1 MLLARRGAPCAKL
14 ACVHVDGLVRGLRS
28 GVLAEGSFQDPEN
41 ARTIYLMAGGLA
53 LIAVAL
59 TVGTI
64 VWWRSIRPEHP
75 ALGPLEVMGRR
86 KYRASSYA
94 ERKMAIEAAR
104 PVGAQPL
111 AADVPQLDPI
121 DLRALVRSRPPK
133 FDDLLDPAVAAYLD
147 GGREEAVDLDALL
160 ELESS
165 PPLDETSTEI
175 VGDGEDSALDAVDD
189 ADDAD
194 DAVEDESP
202 PIDYSPSSGLPID
215 PLLRM
220 QSAE

>member
-1 MLLARRGAPCAKL
+1 
-14 ACVHVDGLVRGLRS
+14 
-28 GVLAEGSFQDPEN
+28 VLAEGSFQDPEN

-53 LIAVAL
+53 LIAVVL

-111 AADVPQLDPI
+111 AADVPELDPI
-121 DLRALVRSRPPK
+121 DLRALVRSLPPK

-147 GGREEAVDLDALL
+147 GGREEALDLDALL
-160 ELESS
+160 ELELESAS
-165 PPLDETSTEI
+165 PLDETSAEI
-175 VGDGEDSALDAVDD
+175 VGGDGEDSALDGADD
-189 ADDAD
+189 DDAD
-194 DAVEDESP
+194 DAVEDEAPS
-202 PIDYSPSSGLPID
+202 IDYSPSSGLPID